1 MSRLW
6 RRRGASPSSR
16 RLSCH
21 SATCFI
27 LGRLTSPRRH
37 RIITATLASSKRRRR
52 RPRRSD
58 AHSLADGDARCTT
71 VTPPSPPR
79 CRRHHDGSHVT
90 MAGAAHSITAVMRH
104 HGPAYVIAAATPVVT
119 ECLRHHRWRYAPSRP
134 CYVTAEG
141 DAYVTT
147 AGGASAIAGNTRHL
161 YGGATSPRR
170 YLRQHGASV
179 HRLGGS
185 SIVAAAQSS
194 QSLHEPEI
202 SRRFPLRRGVAPVA
216 MSPVAMATSASP
228 RASRKGRLVFLGLV
242 RPGHYRPPPAPRPP
256 GQGGSAASPGAFRH

>member
-1 MSRLW
+1 MV
-6 RRRGASPSSR
+6 PTSSR
-16 RLSCH
+16 WL
-21 SATCFI
+21 
-27 LGRLTSPRRH
+27 P
-37 RIITATLASSKRRRR
+37 
-52 RPRRSD
+52 
-58 AHSLADGDARCTT
+58 
-71 VTPPSPPR
+71 
-79 CRRHHDGSHVT
+79 
-90 MAGAAHSITAVMRH
+90 RH
-104 HGPAYVIAAATPVVT
+104 HGWG
-119 ECLRHHRWRYAPSRP
+119 CSRYHSGDASPRP
-134 CYVTAEG
+134 RYVTAEG

-147 AGGASAIAGNTRHL
+147 AGGASAIAGNARHL